1 MLILYSLVITHH
13 TYNTFSLAFFKEIFS
28 VSIIKFATISGTFFL
43 QLCPYKRQKIPP
55 KWE

>member
-28 VSIIKFATISGTFFL
+28 VSIIKFATTLGTFFL
-43 QLCPYKRQKIPP
+43 QLCPYKRQQIPQ